1 MEIVDTSYSES
12 IDKPYRKETCHTG
25 KVDKP
30 DREGRHTIWGRKHV
44 IWGRQTHHSGK
55 VTCHMPYRHAIQGEG

>member
-30 DREGRHTIWGRKHV
+30 DREGRHTIWGR
-44 IWGRQTHHSGK
+44 
-55 VTCHMPYRHAIQGEG
+55 